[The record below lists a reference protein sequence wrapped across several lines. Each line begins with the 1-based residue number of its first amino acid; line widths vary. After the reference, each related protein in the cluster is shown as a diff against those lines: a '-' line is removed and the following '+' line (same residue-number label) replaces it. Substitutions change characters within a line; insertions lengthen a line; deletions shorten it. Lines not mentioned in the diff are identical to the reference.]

1 MEAVMEKSPVRR
13 RGPAMP
19 LSMLAVGESAVV
31 ASVKGGE
38 SVVRHLATLG
48 FVEGAP
54 VRVAGQA
61 ASGTVVS
68 VRGSRLALDKGTA
81 RKVLCTP
88 GA

>member
-1 MEAVMEKSPVRR
+1 MEAVMEKSSVRR
-13 RGPAMP
+13 CGPAVP

-31 ASVKGGE
+31 AAVKGSE

-61 ASGTVVS
+61 ASGTVVQ
-68 VRGSRLALDKGTA
+68 VKGSQLALDKGTA
-81 RKVLCTP
+81 RRVLCAP
-88 GA
+88 RA